1 VKKPS
6 SIPIYKV
13 MLVRESGLSA
23 SEKEITNP
31 KIAASIARDY
41 LDGCDREHFIVLLL
55 DSRNRVT
62 GINTVSVGSLST
74 TVVHPREVFK
84 PAMLANANS
93 VIICHNHPSGDPWPS
108 PDDNEMFRRLILAG
122 ELLGIKVHDAIII
135 GDVEHYSSQSGVT
148 FTLPS

>member
-1 VKKPS
+1 VSKTS
-6 SIPIYKV
+6 RIPIYKV
-13 MLVRESGLSA
+13 MLVREAGLSA
-23 SEKEITNP
+23 SEAEITNP

-41 LDGCDREHFIVLLL
+41 LEGLDREHFIVLLL

-74 TVVHPREVFK
+74 TIVHPREVFK

-93 VIICHNHPSGDPWPS
+93 VILCHNHPSGDPWPS

-135 GDVEHYSSQSGVT
+135 GDREHYSSQSGVT